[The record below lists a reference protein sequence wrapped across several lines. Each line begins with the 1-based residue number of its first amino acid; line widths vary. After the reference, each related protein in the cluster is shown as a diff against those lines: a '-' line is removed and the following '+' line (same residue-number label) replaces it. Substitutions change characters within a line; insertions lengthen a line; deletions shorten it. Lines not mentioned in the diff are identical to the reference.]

1 MKDTWYLTPLSTGS
15 DSLDVDHSEA
25 KSSARK
31 QGYFNV
37 IRLLPSASRKHGID
51 IAPRAAL
58 IVRYCIG
65 CIKQALTSF

>member
-31 QGYFNV
+31 QGYV
-37 IRLLPSASRKHGID
+37 DLIRLLFSASQKYEID
-51 IAPRAAL
+51 IARRATL
-58 IVRYCIG
+58 ILKYCIG
-65 CIKQALTSF
+65 CIKQALTSI